1 MHDSPSCVCVK
12 ARRAA
17 PAGMLCTCSHK
28 QGSPRPSRRAGP
40 VPSPQRPCRA
50 LVPQGADSRTHSA
63 ASQSACAAHPGS
75 PAPRRPQRP
84 PGRSPRPRRRPRAP
98 RRGPPSPPR
107 ARPPSPPRSCPAG
120 YTPARRRLWV
130 AVRRGSG
137 STLHPGTTGCSPGTT
152 GRSQVEQQVKRLER
166 RVTAF
171 GCGTSCAVRSATP
184 GASRMH
190 VGAAARLSD
199 LAPGSAEAAGSATSA
214 SVPRPPVRSL
224 PRAG

>member
-84 PGRSPRPRRRPRAP
+84 PGRSPRRRRRPRAP

-120 YTPARRRLWV
+120 CTPARAA
-130 AVRRGSG
+130 AV
-137 STLHPGTTGCSPGTT
+137 
-152 GRSQVEQQVKRLER
+152 
-166 RVTAF
+166 
-171 GCGTSCAVRSATP
+171 GCGAQGLRQHTPPRSNRSFPGGTAGEEAGEACDGVRVRHIVRSAHCHTGSQPHARGCCGTLIRP
-184 GASRMH
+184 GARQCSGSRLGH
-190 VGAAARLSD
+190 ERERARGRLVGACP
-199 LAPGSAEAAGSATSA
+199 APG
-214 SVPRPPVRSL
+214 RLR
-224 PRAG
+224 